1 MNREIKFRAWLKKE
15 KRIAKIQDL
24 IFNGTV
30 VVGFQES
37 NNDQNADG
45 KLHIL
50 RDCLKNNGDSITDI
64 KINNLLGGYHFVMF
78 ELMQYTGL
86 KDKNGVEIY
95 EGDIV
100 KCKVYAIDNETFE
113 IDDIGEVVYDDDC
126 CAYFIQFNEGYIHLT
141 SAWNLEVIGNIYENP
156 ELLEVK

>member
-1 MNREIKFRAWLKKE
+1 MDRYNHFNAWLKKE
-15 KRIAKIQDL
+15 YYSVLNPENKIYCVENLDFDKQQAYLAECGWFD
-24 IFNGTV
+24 F
-30 VVGFQES
+30 E
-37 NNDQNADG
+37 
-45 KLHIL
+45 
-50 RDCLKNNGDSITDI
+50 DI
-64 KINNLLGGYHFVMF
+64 

-86 KDKNGVEIY
+86 KDKNGVKIF

-156 ELLEVK
+156 ELSTL